1 MTEFLRKRFF
11 ERLVQK
17 KDDKTKGW
25 GLTYWNQLLVLMF
38 GQLSGCRSLRELADI
53 TTAHFKKSFHLGFG
67 RVAINRSVLSKA
79 NTLRDYHVFEAFAYP
94 MVEIAQGKRIDKA
107 FDLSGRYYAFD
118 STTIDLCLSLFDW
131 AKFKSTKSG
140 IKMHTMLDVVT
151 DIPAMFT
158 ITEAAVSDVRAMD
171 WITYEPL
178 ACYIFDRGY
187 WDLARLF
194 NIETV
199 GAFFVIREKSRPAYE
214 VVEGFDLLDGK
225 DGVLRDQTIRFTG
238 KRNNNNYP
246 TVIRRIVF
254 YAEELKR
261 TFTFYTNNFYLLAK
275 DIAFL
280 YKNRWKVELF
290 FKFIK
295 QHLRVRVFWGN
306 SENAVRIQIY
316 TDISTYCL
324 AAIIEHDLHLERN
337 VNEVLRIL
345 GSSLLTKDNIKE
357 LFVPAPDEIQED
369 WREMELDFEYFDI
382 FWNTKQFLIDT
393 SGVKSHF
400 KTK

>member
-1 MTEFLRKRFF
+1 MADFHPKRFF

-17 KDDKTKGW
+17 AADKTTGW
-25 GLTYWNQLLVLMF
+25 GLSYWNQLLVLMF
-38 GQLSGCRSLRELADI
+38 GQLSGCRSLRELTDI
-53 TTAHFKKSFHLGFG
+53 TTAHSKKTFHLGFG
-67 RVAINRSVLSKA
+67 RVAVNRSVLSKA
-79 NTLRDYHVFEAFAYP
+79 NTLRDYHVFEAFAYH
-94 MVEIAQGKRIDKA
+94 MVEMAQGKRIDKA
-107 FDLSGRYYAFD
+107 FALYGQYYAFD

-151 DIPAMFT
+151 DIPTMFA
-158 ITEAAVSDVRAMD
+158 ITEAAVNDVRAMD

-194 NIETV
+194 HIETV
-199 GAFFVIREKSRPAYE
+199 GAFFVIREKSRPAFE
-214 VVEGFDLLDGK
+214 IVEGLDLLNGE

-238 KRNNNNYP
+238 KRNRNNYP

-254 YAEELKR
+254 YAQELKR
-261 TFTFYTNNFYLLAK
+261 TFTFYTNNFYLAAK

-316 TDISTYCL
+316 TAISTYCL
-324 AAIIEHDLHLERN
+324 AAIIEHDLQLNRN

-357 LFVPAPDEIQED
+357 LFVPTSEDSQEG
-369 WREMELDFEYFDI
+369 WRELELDFGEF
-382 FWNTKQFLIDT
+382 
-393 SGVKSHF
+393 
-400 KTK
+400 